1 METFGFF
8 KGLVKKNNQERRFNT
23 SVYDQKRQSGLRY
36 SAAQDKL
43 PELKEEIFPAGQ
55 GPIVCQGFLSE
66 LEKGSITDQGQN
78 NLPHTRAGAH
88 QPWKQQGVSATRKSQ
103 VNEL

>member
-8 KGLVKKNNQERRFNT
+8 NGLVKKNNQELRFNT
-23 SVYDQKRQSGLRY
+23 SVYDQKREGGLRY

-55 GPIVCQGFLSE
+55 GPIMCRGFLSE
-66 LEKGSITDQGQN
+66 LEKGSITHQVQT
-78 NLPHTRAGAH
+78 NLPHTRAGSH

-103 VNEL
+103 VYEL